1 MVLITD
7 GHPTRDINISTYL
20 KDADGDGNDPNNCT
34 SLGAP
39 FPDSYDCSSYL
50 DDVVYYMHNNDM
62 RTDLSGNQNVT
73 TYVVGFNIAAWI
85 LDDAAAKG
93 GGGPLFSVKNAAQL
107 TTALQQALGDIDK
120 KVSAGSAVSV
130 VSAEDQTDNRLYR
143 ARFESVS
150 WNGFVE
156 AFALPYT
163 VGDAPVWEAGEL
175 LKNRSSSS
183 RYVYTSTTGTNKVDF
198 NSTNSATLQGLLG
211 AASTA
216 EATNIIDYVRGDDL
230 TGYRDRDDWKLGDIV
245 DAAPVAVGK
254 PASFYDFLSYPS
266 FRTGN
271 TGRPE
276 MLYVGANDGMLHCFR
291 TSDGSEEWAY
301 VPKNQLGKVKDL
313 MSPSY
318 CHKYFNNMTP
328 AVYDMYVGGNWKTVL
343 IGGNERGG
351 SGLFALDVTD
361 PTVGHMSVM
370 WDVNIP
376 ALKGSWNRPTL
387 IRDKTLNKF
396 LLCASTGLDSTTG
409 TASVLVIDPSNG
421 SVLSTWA
428 LGTAASVNMGTM
440 PTALDKNFDG
450 YDDLMY
456 VGDLAGRVWR
466 FDLMAN
472 PWTVTQLFSNS
483 QPIQAPPVLTM
494 DDLGRVLVYFG
505 TGRYLTMADLTT
517 TSSQTIYGLIDNHS
531 LSLVTRANMVNQ
543 TSTFTALT
551 SANRGWY
558 IDLTQYAGERVTRG
572 GALVGGNLYIPSFRP
587 KSGACQSG
595 GESWLYSLDFGDGSA
610 PDLKD
615 GSENNTTANRIKSMG
630 DGILSNP
637 AVDLVNE
644 DIIMQNSNTTM
655 VSEDINANLQRMVVR
670 SWRQKWD

>member
-1 MVLITD
+1 
-7 GHPTRDINISTYL
+7 
-20 KDADGDGNDPNNCT
+20 
-34 SLGAP
+34 
-39 FPDSYDCSSYL
+39 
-50 DDVVYYMHNNDM
+50 
-62 RTDLSGNQNVT
+62 
-73 TYVVGFNIAAWI
+73 
-85 LDDAAAKG
+85 
-93 GGGPLFSVKNAAQL
+93 
-107 TTALQQALGDIDK
+107 
-120 KVSAGSAVSV
+120 
-130 VSAEDQTDNRLYR
+130 
-143 ARFESVS
+143 
-150 WNGFVE
+150 
-156 AFALPYT
+156 
-163 VGDAPVWEAGEL
+163 
-175 LKNRSSSS
+175 
-183 RYVYTSTTGTNKVDF
+183 
-198 NSTNSATLQGLLG
+198 
-211 AASTA
+211 
-216 EATNIIDYVRGDDL
+216 
-230 TGYRDRDDWKLGDIV
+230 
-245 DAAPVAVGK
+245 
-254 PASFYDFLSYPS
+254 
-266 FRTGN
+266 
-271 TGRPE
+271 
-276 MLYVGANDGMLHCFR
+276 
-291 TSDGSEEWAY
+291 
-301 VPKNQLGKVKDL
+301 

-466 FDLMAN
+466 FDLTAN